1 MDGMLQLNVPGGVG
15 DVGGRGGDGEV
26 VAELDALSSLPLPS
40 PLLCVDVHV
49 LFVGYALGEVRVGGV
64 LFLRSPAYPP
74 SLPFTNFVVI
84 MNKYCYVVSFNYNC
98 T

>member
-49 LFVGYALGEVRVGGV
+49 LFVGYALGEVRAGC
-64 LFLRSPAYPP
+64 
-74 SLPFTNFVVI
+74 SLPAQPCVSSLSPFHQFCCNYEEI
-84 MNKYCYVVSFNYNC
+84 YCYVVSFNYNC